1 MMMMMM
7 IYTSRNI
14 TIYLINGFLLIA
26 LIISSLLKLSIF
38 VRLNSQS
45 SISEIGGLQGEVVEL
60 PVLP

>member
-1 MMMMMM
+1 M
-7 IYTSRNI
+7 IYSSRNI
-14 TIYLINGFLLIA
+14 AIYLINGFLLIA

>member
-1 MMMMMM
+1 MMMM